1 MVGGSRRAH
10 CCRACDRP
18 RWHFPNGCPA
28 GGRLGRAVPS
38 LGSCHSVGL
47 PRLPAFIPLGT
58 YVCTLCVCVCI
69 SGRMRAQFVRM
80 YVYVGQTEG
89 GMVPLSTGW
98 PRTGYQGDRLAIRCI
113 RTNRC
118 RPLAFRNSSELLVSD
133 TKLGTTLRG
142 WSVLFIGACCLRG
155 CPQAR
160 EVGGVE
166 AIESRQPY
174 WTHFLLLDVRFSRSP
189 TSNEIE

>member
-1 MVGGSRRAH
+1 MGV
-10 CCRACDRP
+10 P
-18 RWHFPNGCPA
+18 RA
-28 GGRLGRAVPS
+28 GGWGAPSHHWAAVIVLACLDFLHSSRLA
-38 LGSCHSVGL
+38 H
-47 PRLPAFIPLGT
+47 

-98 PRTGYQGDRLAIRCI
+98 PRTGW
-113 RTNRC
+113 
-118 RPLAFRNSSELLVSD
+118 PLAFRNSSELLVSD
-133 TKLGTTLRG
+133 TKLGTTLRD

-166 AIESRQPY
+166 AIESSQPY
-174 WTHFLLLDVRFSRSP
+174 WTHFLLLDVRFSRSLESDKQRNRATP
-189 TSNEIE
+189 ASCNKSRHGPIQGHRT